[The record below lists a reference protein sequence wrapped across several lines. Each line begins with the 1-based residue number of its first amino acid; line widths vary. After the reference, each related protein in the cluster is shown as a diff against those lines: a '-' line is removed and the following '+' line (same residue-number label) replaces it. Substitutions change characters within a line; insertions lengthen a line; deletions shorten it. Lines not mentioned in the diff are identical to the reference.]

1 MRYEL
6 GKQFLGM
13 FFHPTFWV
21 TATAWLSACF
31 LKVAILKFRSGQF
44 HWERFFGTGGMPSSH
59 MAFAAALTVGIGVSV
74 GFNSAVFGL
83 ALGMSILTGVDAT
96 GLRRSAGFQAERI
109 NQMVAE
115 LYKGK
120 KTRPPRLKEHLG
132 HTLAEVIGGAL
143 LGALIAFFLYPVTP

>member
-1 MRYEL
+1 M
-6 GKQFLGM
+6 FL
-13 FFHPTFWV
+13 HPTFWV
-21 TATAWLSACF
+21 TGISWLSACL
-31 LKVAILKFRSGQF
+31 LKVAILKIRSGEF

-59 MAFAAALTVGIGVSV
+59 MAFAAALTAGIGISV

-109 NQMVAE
+109 NHIVAE

-120 KTRPPRLKEHLG
+120 KTLPPRLKEALG
-132 HTLAEVIGGAL
+132 HTLPEVIAGAL
-143 LGALIAFFLYPVTP
+143 VGALITFFLYPVAP